1 MALAAGELV
10 DEAILK
16 FLQLHVGNGLVDD
29 ALILGGGATPGI
41 GKAPKGDQLPDGELH
56 LDAVGLGE
64 DGQTLGKLLAL
75 PLGDV
80 PTLKI
85 HQAGVPGDEPG
96 DDAHDG
102 GLSRPVGADEGKHLP
117 LGDLKGDGI
126 HHGFA
131 VVLFFQ
137 FFYLQPLDPPS
148 CEQQIE
154 EIHAAAHGD
163 EHAYRDGI
171 GVHMLHNQ
179 LARHQNHHPKEH
191 RARDELGV
199 AVGF

>member
-1 MALAAGELV
+1 M
-10 DEAILK
+10 
-16 FLQLHVGNGLVDD
+16 
-29 ALILGGGATPGI
+29 
-41 GKAPKGDQLPDGELH
+41 
-56 LDAVGLGE
+56 DAVGLGE
-64 DGQTLGKLLAL
+64 DGQALGELFAL

-80 PTLKI
+80 SALKI
-85 HQAGVPGDEPG
+85 HQAGVPGNKPG
-96 DDAHDG
+96 DDAHDS
-102 GLSRPVGADEGKHLP
+102 GLPRPVGANEGQHLAF
-117 LGDLKGDGI
+117 GYCKGDGI
-126 HHGFA
+126 HHSFA
-131 VVLFFQ
+131 VVLFCQ

-154 EIHAAAHGD
+154 EIHPAAHGD
-163 EHAYRDGI
+163 EHADGDGI